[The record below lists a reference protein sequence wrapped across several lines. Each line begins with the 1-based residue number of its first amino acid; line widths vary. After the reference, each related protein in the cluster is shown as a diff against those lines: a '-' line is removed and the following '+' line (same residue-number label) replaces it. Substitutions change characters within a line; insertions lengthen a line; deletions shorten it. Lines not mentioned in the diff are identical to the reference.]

1 MGIGWN
7 AFATPLEF
15 DAEVLVFQFQLPGYD
30 QLSIVWVQDLQF
42 RQVGE
47 WLLEV
52 RVSHCRVFMRVGASC
67 SVPEIAVEEVGISAH
82 IAIYSM

>member
-7 AFATPLEF
+7 ALATSFEF
-15 DAEVLVFQFQLPGYD
+15 DAEVLVIQLLLLCYD
-30 QLSIVWVQDLQF
+30 QFTIMWVQHLQF